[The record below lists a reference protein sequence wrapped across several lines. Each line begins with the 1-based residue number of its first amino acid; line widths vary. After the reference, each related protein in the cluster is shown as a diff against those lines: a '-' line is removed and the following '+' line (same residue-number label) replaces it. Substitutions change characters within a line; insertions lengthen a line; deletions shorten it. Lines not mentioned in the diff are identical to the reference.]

1 MSQYAAHASCGWW
14 DYVLEVD
21 SFIEHA
27 LLNNNQIPSLNNH
40 SALNIGSEAWASYG
54 LFPLLHT
61 VVFWKNSLKRFQDW
75 GRSVFLC
82 FVLFSPKLVT
92 RTKYT
97 ASKKECYPSGVNR
110 YINTN
115 CVSILCIMK
124 GKIHRARDISGKN
137 ERETKNSD
145 PMEERLACL
154 QGGNGK
160 IKAVGFRLTQRKH

>member
-1 MSQYAAHASCGWW
+1 MSLYAAHASCGWW
-14 DYVLEVD
+14 DYDLEVN

-40 SALNIGSEAWASYG
+40 SASNIGSEAWASYG

-82 FVLFSPKLVT
+82 FVLFFPKLVT

-97 ASKKECYPSGVNR
+97 ASKKNVTLLVW
-110 YINTN
+110 IDI
-115 CVSILCIMK
+115 SIQIASQSCASWKGKYTEPEKFQEKMK
-124 GKIHRARDISGKN
+124 GKQKIVIRWKKEWHVIS
-137 ERETKNSD
+137 
-145 PMEERLACL
+145 EEMGR
-154 QGGNGK
+154 
-160 IKAVGFRLTQRKH
+160 